1 MSLVKDNK
9 SWLKR
14 GRQRAAVAQVLRK
27 PMTETQICVAARRI
41 APRIQLRDVWH
52 LLTSM
57 RQQGLVACL
66 NPNALTGKV
75 YALTNKGRRAV
86 TASFGGQSLPPAK
99 WVDWRRYGW
108 VVRGRV
114 RRMVLMELTRPWAV
128 GGGTASEIR
137 RRLRD
142 RCPVGLNPTV
152 RALKE
157 LVQAKLVKVE
167 QDGRNRLRKQYVLTR
182 QGAAIAQQFQT

>member
-1 MSLVKDNK
+1 MSLVKDDK

-14 GRQRAAVAQVLRK
+14 GRQRAAVAQVLCK
-27 PMTETQICVAARRI
+27 PMTKTQICTAARRV

-52 LLTSM
+52 LLASM
-57 RQQGLVACL
+57 RQEGLVACL

-75 YALTNKGRRAV
+75 YALTSKGRRAV
-86 TASFGGQSLPPAK
+86 AASFGAQSLPPAK
-99 WVDWRRYGW
+99 EVDWQCYGW

-114 RRMVLMELTRPWAV
+114 RRMVLLELTRPWAM

-142 RCPVGLNPTV
+142 HYPVGLNPTV

-157 LVQAKLVKVE
+157 LVQAKLVKAE
-167 QDGRNRLRKQYVLTR
+167 QDGRSRRRKRYMLTR
-182 QGAAIAQQFQT
+182 QGAAIAQQLQT